1 MCKNHA
7 DAVLSLRRKRKSQ
20 HLALAMEEIMR
31 DLRQDPCAIPALL
44 ISALAAPVLQ
54 ILQDLQSIVDNIIR
68 ALAAD
73 IRHETDPASIMFISG
88 VIQPLRLWQVSPFFH
103 IHSFSP
109 TKKAE
114 RKQR

>member
-1 MCKNHA
+1 MK
-7 DAVLSLRRKRKSQ
+7 
-20 HLALAMEEIMR
+20 EIMR

-44 ISALAAPVLQ
+44 VSALAASVLQ